1 MKKDAK
7 FVKHVNCEEC
17 GSSDGNALYDDG
29 SAFCFVCKTYSK
41 DDSMQQSVQPSNANL
56 KVYSTNMTENKNYRD
71 IPDRKLTADTCKAY
85 EISVVQDVSGN
96 IIKHVYPYYNTDGS
110 HVANKFRVVANKTF
124 PTEGNITDTALF
136 GQKNFPAKGKY
147 ITITEGE
154 LDAAATY
161 QMFGSQWPCVS
172 VRSSTTAVSDCQKN
186 MDYLNSFDNVILCFD
201 NDKAG
206 REAANKVAALFEPNT
221 CSIVK
226 LSKFKDAS
234 DYLKAGCREDFTK
247 AWWGAEPY
255 TPAGIINLG
264 KLGDSLYEEDFCESV
279 AYPWPSLNE
288 KTFGCRTG
296 ELVTWTSGSGMGKS
310 SVLRELMHHFLY
322 NTKDNIGILALEE
335 NTKKTAFN
343 IMAVE
348 ANQRLYIKEVR
359 DQFTKEQL
367 KRWEEKTI
375 GTGRL
380 FAFDHFGSIS
390 NDEILSRIRYMAKAL
405 DCKWVFLD
413 HLSIL
418 VSGQEEGDE
427 RRGIDVLMTKLR
439 SLVEE
444 TGISL
449 NLVSHLRRANSSKS
463 HEEGGE
469 VSLAHLRG
477 SHSIAQLSD
486 MVYAL
491 ERNQQETD
499 ETLANTTLVR
509 ILKNRYSGE
518 VGPTTY
524 LFYDKDSGRMS
535 EISNPFEVKEDE
547 EGEAF

>member
-1 MKKDAK
+1 
-7 FVKHVNCEEC
+7 
-17 GSSDGNALYDDG
+17 
-29 SAFCFVCKTYSK
+29 
-41 DDSMQQSVQPSNANL
+41 
-56 KVYSTNMTENKNYRD
+56 
-71 IPDRKLTADTCKAY
+71 
-85 EISVVQDVSGN
+85 
-96 IIKHVYPYYNTDGS
+96 
-110 HVANKFRVVANKTF
+110 
-124 PTEGNITDTALF
+124 
-136 GQKNFPAKGKY
+136 
-147 ITITEGE
+147 
-154 LDAAATY
+154 
-161 QMFGSQWPCVS
+161 
-172 VRSSTTAVSDCQKN
+172 